1 MNASN
6 PRVTLPDSGRLKAAP
21 TSAHR
26 RTAARTSA
34 VLFCTALIAVACS
47 RQAPSESTDDA
58 QSAVAVAAQTVD
70 TGTLR
75 AVVQAGGLVVPA
87 EGAEFL
93 LVAPESARVLEIT
106 KAVGDTVAS
115 GEVLVR
121 LELPGAA
128 QELARQRADVA
139 SAQARLENARSG
151 QTRTRDFVARGLVPR
166 LDLDAAD
173 RELSEAQ
180 AAADRAE
187 ALFKAA
193 ENTSARGVV
202 RAPFAG
208 IVATRLHN
216 PGDLVQP
223 AVTDPILRIV
233 DPRRMEV
240 AASVAPAD
248 AARVLP
254 GASARIANP
263 ADGTSFRLSVLN
275 RAVASAAT
283 GGLVPVR
290 LLPSEPLPIA
300 LDTPVAV
307 EIDAEER
314 TGVVF
319 VSPDV
324 VIRDGG
330 QMVVMV
336 AVGERAERRLVT
348 TGLTTENRIEIV
360 SGLTRGELVITQ
372 GQIGLADGA
381 RINVVVR

>member
-6 PRVTLPDSGRLKAAP
+6 TRATLHASGRLKAAP
-21 TSAHR
+21 TSA
-26 RTAARTSA
+26 
-34 VLFCTALIAVACS
+34 VLLCTALMAVACG
-47 RQAPSESTDDA
+47 RQAPSESVDDR
-58 QSAVAVAAQTVD
+58 QTAVAVAAQPAA
-70 TGTLR
+70 TGSLR

-106 KAVGDTVAS
+106 KAAGDPVAS

-121 LELPGAA
+121 LDLPGAV
-128 QELARQRADVA
+128 QDLARQRADVA
-139 SAQARLENARSG
+139 GAQARLESARNGHS
-151 QTRTRDFVARGLVPR
+151 RIRDFVARGLVPR

-173 RELSEAQ
+173 RELSDAQ
-180 AAADRAE
+180 AALDRAN
-187 ALFKAA
+187 AQFTAA
-193 ENTSARGVV
+193 DTAAGRGVV

-240 AASVAPAD
+240 AASVAAAD

-263 ADGTSFRLSVLN
+263 TDGSSFRLSVIN
-275 RAVASAAT
+275 RSVASAAT

-290 LLPSEPLPIA
+290 LLPAEPLPIA
-300 LDTPVAV
+300 TDTPVAV

-336 AVGERAERRLVT
+336 AEGDRAQRRVVT
-348 TGLTTENRIEIV
+348 TGLLTDDRIEIV
-360 SGLTRGELVITQ
+360 SGLARGELVITQ

-381 RINVVVR
+381 LISVVIR